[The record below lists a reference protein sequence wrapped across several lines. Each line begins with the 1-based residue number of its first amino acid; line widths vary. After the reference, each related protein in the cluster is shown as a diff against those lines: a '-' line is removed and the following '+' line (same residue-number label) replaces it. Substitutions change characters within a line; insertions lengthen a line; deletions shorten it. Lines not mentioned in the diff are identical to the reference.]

1 MILVFQEHINVFP
14 TRNFNVYLEEKGFT
28 VTQAKKN
35 QIHPIAKDTHPHVNI
50 YEDIRL
56 EEPEDIF
63 PAYEKAFLRKDGR
76 TTICVE
82 SGDYYSIK
90 YKLII
95 S

>member
-1 MILVFQEHINVFP
+1 
-14 TRNFNVYLEEKGFT
+14 
-28 VTQAKKN
+28 
-35 QIHPIAKDTHPHVNI
+35 VNI